1 MKSLY
6 PAHYEVSKSKKSES
20 YTFFFRKLS
29 SWLRRV
35 GVSGVGSDQVGSVKP
50 VTRLGLGLRLRLSPI
65 WKNPI
70 SHSAP
75 FEKLLSTMYFFC
87 ILLLRS
93 EIIIFILVGTE
104 ILEISILLFRVLPTT
119 HFLYIL
125 LHCT

>member
-1 MKSLY
+1 MRSLNRKN
-6 PAHYEVSKSKKSES
+6 PSP
-20 YTFFFRKLS
+20 TRFFFRKLS
-29 SWLRRV
+29 SWLRRG

-75 FEKLLSTMYFFC
+75 FEKLLSTMYFLC

-93 EIIIFILVGTE
+93 EIIIFILRRHRNSGNFYSV
-104 ILEISILLFRVLPTT
+104 ISCVVNDAFSLHPPTA
-119 HFLYIL
+119 F
-125 LHCT
+125 

>member
-1 MKSLY
+1 MRSLNRKN
-6 PAHYEVSKSKKSES
+6 PSP
-20 YTFFFRKLS
+20 TRFFRKLS

-87 ILLLRS
+87 ILLPQS
-93 EIIIFILVGTE
+93 ENIIFILVGRE
-104 ILEISILLFRVLPTT
+104 ILEIS
-119 HFLYIL
+119 
-125 LHCT
+125 LHPSSYTACT